1 METIFEFILEL
12 LLEGSIEISKSR
24 IIPKYIRYPL
34 IGLLSLFFLAVLG
47 LIFVAGILVLKE
59 SLLGGIFLILL
70 GVFLLVMAVLKLRK
84 TYLARKP
91 QV

>member
-24 IIPKYIRYPL
+24 KIPKYIRYPL

-70 GVFLLVMAVLKLRK
+70 GAFLLVMAVLKLWK